1 MTSAT
6 AGGPYTNT
14 IPVGAL
20 QTNLGNNAVATN
32 ANLTVTSNA
41 PGNVASLS
49 GTVYHDRNDSG
60 TINPGEEGIAGVE
73 IRLLQN
79 GSIVATTTTDAN
91 GRYGFTNLVPGTY
104 TVVEMQPAGWTDG
117 KDSVGVGASGGLGTA
132 GNDVINNI
140 TLVAGDAATEYNFG
154 ERRPADGAASIPT
167 LSEWGM
173 FLLSVLLGWMAWRQ
187 SAVRRQ
193 R

>member
-1 MTSAT
+1 MRT
-6 AGGPYTNT
+6 AGT
-14 IPVGAL
+14 
-20 QTNLGNNAVATN
+20 
-32 ANLTVTSNA
+32 
-41 PGNVASLS
+41 
-49 GTVYHDRNDSG
+49 
-60 TINPGEEGIAGVE
+60 
-73 IRLLQN
+73 
-79 GSIVATTTTDAN
+79 
-91 GRYGFTNLVPGTY
+91 GFTNLVPGTY

-140 TLVAGDAATEYNFG
+140 TLVAGDAATENNFG

-167 LSEWGM
+167 PSEWGM

>member
-1 MTSAT
+1 
-6 AGGPYTNT
+6 
-14 IPVGAL
+14 
-20 QTNLGNNAVATN
+20 
-32 ANLTVTSNA
+32 
-41 PGNVASLS
+41 
-49 GTVYHDRNDSG
+49 
-60 TINPGEEGIAGVE
+60 
-73 IRLLQN
+73 
-79 GSIVATTTTDAN
+79 
-91 GRYGFTNLVPGTY
+91 
-104 TVVEMQPAGWTDG
+104 MQPAGWTDG